1 MRTPTLRCAP
11 QPDDIDNSS
20 KSKPG
25 SVALVT
31 GGGRGIGRLAAEA
44 LADDGMAVGLIARSP
59 AELDETV
66 AVIESAGGRAA
77 AVVADVTDEW
87 ALGTAITNLRRD
99 LGPIDV
105 LINNAGIIGPA
116 GPVWEVDSDEW
127 WRTMEVN
134 LRGTLLPT
142 QILLPDMVARR
153 RGRII
158 NISSHAGVFRWPLM
172 SAYSVSKA
180 AVVKLTENLARETV
194 RHGISVF
201 SVHPGLLP
209 LGLSARAVANRS
221 APDPHVGHIDAWVR
235 NELAAGRGADPDR
248 AIKLIVDLAS
258 GRYDEL
264 TGRQLSVHDD
274 VEELLERVDDVRDNE
289 LYVLGLQK
297 LPAADER
304 DAWHRV
310 ERSA

>member
-11 QPDDIDNSS
+11 QPDDIDSS
-20 KSKPG
+20 SQSEPG

-77 AVVADVTDEW
+77 AVAADVTDES

-99 LGPIDV
+99 LGPIDLLV
-105 LINNAGIIGPA
+105 NNAGIIGPA

-127 WRTMEVN
+127 WRTMQVN
-134 LRGTLLPT
+134 VQGTLLPT

-180 AVVKLTENLARETV
+180 AVVKFTENLARETV

-209 LGLSARAVANRS
+209 LGLAARAVANRS

-235 NELAAGRGADPDR
+235 NEIAAGRGADPDR
-248 AIKLIVDLAS
+248 AIELIVDLAS

-297 LPAADER
+297 LPATDELE
-304 DAWHRV
+304 AWHRA